1 MAVFTKINTK
11 DISNIENRF
20 NLGKIKI
27 YKGIKKGIENTNY
40 LIQTKNKKYILTIFE
55 KRVHG
60 GCKSKDLPF
69 FMKLMSKL
77 SKLKIKCPEPIKN
90 KKGSYIFKL
99 KNKNACIVSFL
110 EGKDKKQLSVNDCY
124 SVGKNIAKLHIASK
138 KIKLFRKN
146 SLGINSWKP
155 LLNKI
160 DIKINKLSKNL
171 IDNME
176 IELKYIKKKWP
187 NKLPTGIIHNDLFID
202 NIFFYKKHF
211 YGFIDFYF
219 SSTDFLAYE
228 LATCVNALCFKKK
241 KNTYILDKKKSSKL
255 LKGYQSLRKLTPAE
269 KNSFNVLCRGSALR
283 YLLTRSFDYLNTPK
297 SAIIKIKNPREYIK
311 KLTFHNNLDSFGE
324 YLK

>member
-1 MAVFTKINTK
+1 MAVFTKINTN
-11 DISNIENRF
+11 DISYIENQF

-27 YKGIKKGIENTNY
+27 FKGIKKGIENSNY
-40 LIQTKNKKYILTIFE
+40 LIRTKNKKYILTIFE
-55 KRVHG
+55 KRIHG
-60 GCKSKDLPF
+60 GCKYKDLTF

-77 SKLKIKCPEPIKN
+77 SKLKIKCPKPVRN
-90 KKGSYIFKL
+90 KKGTYIFKL

-219 SSTDFLAYE
+219 SSNDFLAYE
-228 LATCVNALCFKKK
+228 LATCINALCFKKK
-241 KNTYILDKKKSSKL
+241 KNTFVLDKKKSSKL
-255 LKGYQSLRKLTPAE
+255 LKGYQSLRKLTPTE

-297 SAIIKIKNPREYIK
+297 SAIIKIKDPREYIQ
-311 KLTFHNNLDSFGE
+311 KLTFHSNLDSFRE

>member
-124 SVGKNIAKLHIASK
+124 SVGKNIAKLHITSK

-241 KNTYILDKKKSSKL
+241 KNIFVLDKKKSSKL

-297 SAIIKIKNPREYIK
+297 SAIIKIKDPREYIQ
-311 KLTFHNNLDSFGE
+311 KLTFHSNLDSFRE